1 MVGTGGRYCGLVTQ
15 SYSCS
20 FFSKSEKLKYNVPA
34 SFTATGGHGTQHL
47 TVKYKSTSSE
57 RPPCFLA
64 SAVPL
69 LFPVLSLNT
78 PRRCWGQQPSWEH
91 KDKGHVLGIA
101 TEEEMPWI
109 VLVTAP
115 LPCWNTMAKASYKRK
130 HVVGS
135 VRGWGHEHPGEEH
148 GGKQVGR
155 YIWSS
160 RWELISDV
168 QDADREQA
176 TGSSVCFWNL

>member
-101 TEEEMPWI
+101 TEEEMPWDCLSYCSTA
-109 VLVTAP
+109 VL
-115 LPCWNTMAKASYKRK
+115 K
-130 HVVGS
+130 H
-135 VRGWGHEHPGEEH
+135 H
-148 GGKQVGR
+148 GQGQLQKEACSWQCQR
-155 YIWSS
+155 MRS
-160 RWELISDV
+160 
-168 QDADREQA
+168 
-176 TGSSVCFWNL
+176 